1 MNVAFKH
8 ALKALVL
15 LVSSCG
21 VFQNDILVGVTQK
34 SVVGN
39 RDGLRVQVAVKEEG
53 FRELLSKGYYTFY
66 AEAYDDIGNSYLLF
80 GSYRKDK
87 LINASSND
95 GVLKFDILLTKNNFE
110 WGVPKKK
117 SSVCIRLSFLL
128 DIVRSYSNKIC
139 YDA

>member
-66 AEAYDDIGNSYLLF
+66 AEAYDDLGNSYLSF
-80 GSYRKDK
+80 EFYRDK
-87 LINASSND
+87 LVNASSND

-110 WGVPKKK
+110 WGVPKKM

-128 DIVRSYSNKIC
+128 DIVRSYSNTIC